1 MRPLSERSNWVV
13 IGAVVFLLIGVGLA
27 ANHLTR
33 KLADS
38 ERWVSHTH
46 QVEVAIGIVRGGILE
61 ADNSRL
67 RFVLMPDKFPAP
79 NYDASSRQ
87 LKAELLELRSLTED
101 NREQQRRLDSMT
113 PLVDEKFNILNA
125 SISLQQ
131 THGRD
136 EVQNQLSLDS
146 LRVTNSLSGLLNSM
160 EADENRLLQSRQIV
174 SDQTYSM
181 VRDGIVTAFV
191 VAMFLLLISSRQLM
205 VELRNRRRA
214 EDSVRRLSGRL
225 LSLQDEERRKV
236 ARELH
241 DSIGQYFVSLKMNF
255 EMLRMQ
261 LPEGEREK
269 TLADCEQLLDSG
281 ISEARTLSHLLHPP
295 LLDEAG
301 FVSAAKW
308 FVDGFTQRSKIVVT
322 LVAPETLLRMPKD
335 VELALFRVL
344 QESLT
349 NIHKHSGSASAE
361 IRLEVAG
368 NHVNMVVKDFGKG
381 ISASLLEQFENS
393 NTGTGVGLAGMRERI
408 GELGGTLLLESDGP
422 GGTTLRVSIPLRQS
436 KSTASTSGSTP
447 QAQGSEFEQPKPKV
461 EGSAGLRLVD
471 GLA

>member
-1 MRPLSERSNWVV
+1 
-13 IGAVVFLLIGVGLA
+13 
-27 ANHLTR
+27 
-33 KLADS
+33 
-38 ERWVSHTH
+38 
-46 QVEVAIGIVRGGILE
+46 
-61 ADNSRL
+61 
-67 RFVLMPDKFPAP
+67 MPDKFPAP

-181 VRDGIVTAFV
+181 VRAGIVTAFV

-205 VELRNRRRA
+205 VELRHRRRA

>member
-1 MRPLSERSNWVV
+1 
-13 IGAVVFLLIGVGLA
+13 
-27 ANHLTR
+27 
-33 KLADS
+33 
-38 ERWVSHTH
+38 
-46 QVEVAIGIVRGGILE
+46 
-61 ADNSRL
+61 
-67 RFVLMPDKFPAP
+67 
-79 NYDASSRQ
+79 
-87 LKAELLELRSLTED
+87 
-101 NREQQRRLDSMT
+101 
-113 PLVDEKFNILNA
+113 
-125 SISLQQ
+125 
-131 THGRD
+131 
-136 EVQNQLSLDS
+136 
-146 LRVTNSLSGLLNSM
+146 
-160 EADENRLLQSRQIV
+160 
-174 SDQTYSM
+174 
-181 VRDGIVTAFV
+181 
-191 VAMFLLLISSRQLM
+191 
-205 VELRNRRRA
+205 
-214 EDSVRRLSGRL
+214 
-225 LSLQDEERRKV
+225 
-236 ARELH
+236 
-241 DSIGQYFVSLKMNF
+241 
-255 EMLRMQ
+255 
-261 LPEGEREK
+261 
-269 TLADCEQLLDSG
+269 
-281 ISEARTLSHLLHPP
+281 
-295 LLDEAG
+295 LDEAG

-361 IRLEVAG
+361 IRLEAAG
-368 NHVNMVVKDFGKG
+368 NHVNMVVKDFGRG